1 MNMRLSK
8 AKREKI
14 AEQVLSFLFHSFP
27 KQPFTAEISRELARD
42 EEFIKNLLYELKD
55 RGIVSAIK
63 KSATGAD
70 FIRRVKWQL
79 TAQAYAVY
87 SEKVNQSKQY

>member
-1 MNMRLSK
+1 MNMKLSK
-8 AKREKI
+8 AKRDRI
-14 AEQVLSFLFHSFP
+14 SEQILSFLYHSFP
-27 KQPFTAEISRELARD
+27 KQLFTAEISRELARD

-55 RGIVSAIK
+55 KGIVSAIK

-79 TAQAYAVY
+79 TAKAYAAY
-87 SEKVNQSKQY
+87 SEKVNQSKQ